1 MPVAIFQYL
10 IVTKRFSFLQFV
22 KNIDISKI
30 IFRYWNMIK
39 IYFDM
44 YEIISLNYCC

>member
-10 IVTKRFSFLQFV
+10 IKRFSSVQFIT
-22 KNIDISKI
+22 NIDISKT
-30 IFRYWNMIK
+30 IFRYWKKIE

-44 YEIISLNYCC
+44 YEIVG